1 MPHPYA
7 ALRQIPDAQ
16 KLFERAA
23 RGDSSVSSDGEHIR
37 PEMLQAAFGA
47 VAGELAVTDLLLT
60 DSATAGVPFKG
71 EWDEGAT
78 FMAQL
83 RSHAYGCWYKLMWG
97 RKLNDMADLLKQ
109 YSYEYG
115 DLGHIAIVIA
125 GNDVYEG
132 REVCAAA
139 LARVRAWGA
148 TVYSAIPPSTFE
160 AAGEDPREC
169 CPELYD
175 PKTGDLDLNMHDRVI
190 GESSP
195 AAPTIDKSRRK
206 PRVIGDLV
214 LRAHK
219 AFGCKCDICL
229 PEVTSV
235 SCDDGGGGVPQNTRV
250 DRDVEKSD
258 ISQTTHSD
266 CESDPS
272 RQFHDVH
279 ACNVCV

>member
-1 MPHPYA
+1 LSHPYA

-47 VAGELAVTDLLLT
+47 VAGELAVNDLLLT

-169 CPELYD
+169 CRELYD
-175 PKTGDLDLNMHDRVI
+175 PKTGELDLNMHDRVL

-195 AAPTIDKSRRK
+195 DAPKIDKSSRR

-214 LRAHK
+214 KRAHQ
-219 AFGCKCDICL
+219 AFGCKCNICL
-229 PEVTSV
+229 PEVISV
-235 SCDDGGGGVPQNTRV
+235 SCDDGGGGVQQNTRV
-250 DRDVEKSD
+250 HRDVEKSD
-258 ISQTTHSD
+258 GSQSTLCD
-266 CESDPS
+266 FESDSS
-272 RQFHDVH
+272 RRFHDLHFYEVFM
-279 ACNVCV
+279 